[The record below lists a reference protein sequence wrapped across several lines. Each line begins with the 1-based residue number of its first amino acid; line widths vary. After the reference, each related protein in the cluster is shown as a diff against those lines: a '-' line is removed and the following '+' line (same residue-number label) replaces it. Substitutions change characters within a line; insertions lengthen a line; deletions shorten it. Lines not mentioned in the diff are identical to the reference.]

1 MNFKGKMREKSG
13 ITLITLVI
21 TIIVLLILAGV
32 TIATLTGDN
41 GLILNAISAKERTE
55 IENEKEIVEIAVV
68 QAMEKNKRGN
78 LVKSELQYELDVITG
93 QGETEVTTDT
103 VDYGYFVKFID
114 SGRIYKVSRD
124 GDVEYLG
131 KEEELLTQANVIAD
145 PESNTTPEFTQTVNL
160 TVETPIDIGDVD
172 FTLVSAWNQDKN
184 SAPADSEF
192 EVQELQG
199 EGRRRTTTVESSAS
213 VEGDYYLWVRIV
225 VGDIEKEKCFGPYA
239 IKDHTM
245 LVSTKNEI
253 KTDSGFL
260 GNTNI
265 KRAKIK
271 SINIQNTLNGHS
283 LSDANTWDVTDGNK
297 GKYIAWYTG
306 DETTGY
312 DVTIAGEGRIVANTN
327 SSYLFANIG
336 SGITD
341 TNTEVT
347 ITGLEN
353 LDTGLTNNMN
363 KMFYSCKAISLNI
376 SKFDT
381 SNVTNMQNMFNNCS
395 RLTSLDLSDFDTEK
409 VINMVSMFFGCT
421 NLTTLNLSNFNTKSV
436 INMKEMFRGCKS
448 LTNLDVSKFDTSV
461 VTDMSKMFW
470 DCKSLTKLD
479 LSKFDTSDVTN
490 MHGMFYGCSSL
501 TNLDVSEFDTSNVTN
516 MSAMFMSCAKL
527 TQLTLSNLNT
537 EKVTDIGSMFFGC
550 TNLATLN
557 LSNFDTK
564 SVTSMDQMFRGCS
577 NLTKLDLSNF
587 NTINVTSLD
596 NMFLYVPSNVQIK
609 TNSDMKN
616 WILTNFKSF
625 NESNF
630 N

>member
-1 MNFKGKMREKSG
+1 MAQDS
-13 ITLITLVI
+13 
-21 TIIVLLILAGV
+21 
-32 TIATLTGDN
+32 
-41 GLILNAISAKERTE
+41 
-55 IENEKEIVEIAVV
+55 
-68 QAMEKNKRGN
+68 RGN
-78 LVKSELQYELDVITG
+78 IKEEVLQDKLNGETG
-93 QGETEVTTDT
+93 EGKTEVTTDT

-381 SNVTNMQNMFNNCS
+381 SNVTNMETMFKGCSSLTELDVSNFDTSSVTNMQNMFNNCS

-490 MHGMFYGCSSL
+490 MQGMFYGCSSL

-527 TQLTLSNLNT
+527 TQLNISNLNT
-537 EKVTDIGSMFFGC
+537 EKVTDIGSMFLGC